1 VNISSVIG
9 RMGNRG
15 QANYAASKAGL
26 IALSQTL
33 AKEFAGKGITV
44 NAVAYLV
51 SEDGNYITGQVIDI
65 NGGLYI

>member
-33 AKEFAGKGITV
+33 AKEFAGKGITI
-44 NAVAYLV
+44 NAWLTLHLKM
-51 SEDGNYITGQVIDI
+51 GIT
-65 NGGLYI
+65 